1 MERVALAA
9 GHKDIP
15 LAWIDVDRDDRLAVV
30 AASGQELVP
39 VLEHEGTVVVD
50 STEIMR
56 YLEALKPDPPLW
68 PAETAARAE
77 LDVFLDWFN
86 RLWKAWPNQIEAEL
100 VDYEE
105 ADDERIAPLSA
116 ELGAALD
123 VFERLLDGRAY
134 LWGDFSAAD
143 CAAFPFV
150 KYAAIPPEPDDDHLF
165 HQILTE
171 HQPLGDDHPRLAAWI
186 QRVDALP
193 RA

>member
-9 GHKDIP
+9 GHKGIR
-15 LAWIDVDRDDRLAVV
+15 LEWIDVGRDDRSAVV
-30 AASGQELVP
+30 AVSGQERVP
-39 VLEHEGTVVVD
+39 VLEHDRNVVVD

-56 YLEALKPDPPLW
+56 YLEALQPEPRLW
-68 PAETAARAE
+68 PRDAAARAE
-77 LDVFLDWFN
+77 LDVFLEWFN
-86 RLWKAWPNQIEAEL
+86 GLWKKWPNQIEAEL
-100 VDYEE
+100 VDFEE
-105 ADDERIAPLSA
+105 PDDARIAPLSA

-123 VFERLLDGRAY
+123 VFEHLLDGRDY

-165 HQILTE
+165 HQILSE
-171 HQPLGDDHPRLAAWI
+171 HQPLGDDHPALAAWI
-186 QRVDALP
+186 RRVDQLP

>member
-9 GHKDIP
+9 GRKGIP
-15 LAWIDVDRDDRLAVV
+15 VAWIDVDRDDRSAIVE
-30 AASGQELVP
+30 ASGQELVP

-56 YLEALKPDPPLW
+56 YLEQLQAEPPLW
-68 PAETAARAE
+68 PSEPARAAE
-77 LDVFLDWFN
+77 LDVFLEWFN
-86 RLWKAWPNQIEAEL
+86 RLWKAWPNQIETEL

-116 ELGAALD
+116 ELSGALD
-123 VFERLLDGRAY
+123 VFERLLVGRDY
-134 LWGDFSAAD
+134 IWGDFSAAD

-150 KYAAIPPEPDDDHLF
+150 KYAAIPPDPDDDELF

-171 HQPLGDDHPRLAAWI
+171 HQPLGDDHPRLREWI
-186 QRVDALP
+186 ERVDALP

>member
-9 GHKDIP
+9 AHKGIS
-15 LAWIDVDRDDRLAVV
+15 LAWIDVERDDRSPVV
-30 AASGQELVP
+30 AASGQERVP
-39 VLEHEGTVVVD
+39 VLEHDGTVVVD

-56 YLEALKPDPPLW
+56 YLEALKPEPPLW
-68 PAETAARAE
+68 PTDVAARAQ

-86 RLWKAWPNQIEAEL
+86 RLWKVWPNQIEAEL

-105 ADDERIAPLSA
+105 PDDERIAPLSA
-116 ELGAALD
+116 ELGGALD
-123 VFERLLDGRAY
+123 VFERLLTGREY

-143 CAAFPFV
+143 CAVFPFV

-165 HQILTE
+165 HHILTE
-171 HQPLGDDHPRLAAWI
+171 HQPLGDDHPRLRAWI
-186 QRVDALP
+186 ERVDARP

>member
-15 LAWIDVDRDDRLAVV
+15 LAWIDVDRDDRSAVV
-30 AASGQELVP
+30 SASGQELVP
-39 VLEHEGTVVVD
+39 VLEHDGTVVVD

-56 YLEALKPDPPLW
+56 YLEGLKPDPPLW
-68 PAETAARAE
+68 PADTAARAE

-116 ELGAALD
+116 ELSAALD
-123 VFERLLDGRAY
+123 VFERLLDGREY

-143 CAAFPFV
+143 CAVFPFV
-150 KYAAIPPEPDDDHLF
+150 KYAAIPPEPDDVELF
-165 HQILTE
+165 HQILAE
-171 HQPLGDDHPRLAAWI
+171 HQPLGDDHPRLRGWI
-186 QRVDALP
+186 ERVDA
-193 RA
+193 RARG

>member
-9 GHKDIP
+9 GHKGIP
-15 LAWIDVDRDDRLAVV
+15 LAWIDVGRDDRSAVLAV
-30 AASGQELVP
+30 SGQELVP
-39 VLEHEGTVVVD
+39 VLEHDGAVVVD

-56 YLEALKPDPPLW
+56 YLERIQPEPPLW
-68 PAETAARAE
+68 PADAARAAE

-116 ELGAALD
+116 ELGSALD
-123 VFERLLDGRAY
+123 VFERLLDGRDY
-134 LWGDFSAAD
+134 LWGDFSASD
-143 CAAFPFV
+143 CAAFPFA
-150 KYAAIPPEPDDDHLF
+150 KYAAIPPEPDDDELF
-165 HQILTE
+165 HQILAE
-171 HQPLGDDHPRLAAWI
+171 HQPLGDDHPRLRAWI
-186 QRVDALP
+186 ERVDALP

>member
-1 MERVALAA
+1 VERVSLAA
-9 GHKDIP
+9 GYKGIP
-15 LAWIDVDRDDRLAVV
+15 LAWIDVERDDRSAVV

-39 VLEHEGTVVVD
+39 VLEHDGTVVAD

-56 YLEALKPDPPLW
+56 YLEALQPEPPLW
-68 PAETAARAE
+68 PTDPARHAE

-116 ELGAALD
+116 ELSNGLD
-123 VFERLLDGRAY
+123 VFEALLDGRDY

-150 KYAAIPPEPDDDHLF
+150 KYAAIPPDPEDDHLF
-165 HQILTE
+165 HQILSE
-171 HQPLGDDHPRLAAWI
+171 HQPLGDDHPRLRAWI
-186 QRVDALP
+186 ERVDARP

>member
-9 GHKDIP
+9 GHKGIP
-15 LAWIDVDRDDRLAVV
+15 LAWIEVERDDRSAVV
-30 AASGQELVP
+30 AASGQERVP
-39 VLEHEGTVVVD
+39 VLEHNGTVVVD

-56 YLEALKPDPPLW
+56 YLEELKPDPPLW
-68 PAETAARAE
+68 PSDTAARAE

-105 ADDERIAPLSA
+105 ADDQRIAPLSA
-116 ELGAALD
+116 ELNAALD
-123 VFERLLDGRAY
+123 VFERLLDGREY

-143 CAAFPFV
+143 CAVFPFV
-150 KYAAIPPEPDDDHLF
+150 KYAAIPPEADDDHLF

-171 HQPLGDDHPRLAAWI
+171 YQPLSDDHARLRAWI
-186 QRVDALP
+186 ERVDARP

>member
-1 MERVALAA
+1 VERVSLAA
-9 GHKDIP
+9 GYKGIP
-15 LAWIDVDRDDRLAVV
+15 LAWIDVERDDRSAVV

-39 VLEHEGTVVVD
+39 VLEHDGTVVAD

-56 YLEALKPDPPLW
+56 YLEALQPEPPLW
-68 PAETAARAE
+68 PTDPARRAE

-116 ELGAALD
+116 ELSNALD
-123 VFERLLDGRAY
+123 IYEALLDGRDY

-143 CAAFPFV
+143 CAGFPFV
-150 KYAAIPPEPDDDHLF
+150 KYAAIPPDPEDDHLF
-165 HQILTE
+165 HQILSE
-171 HQPLGDDHPRLAAWI
+171 HQPLGDDHPRLRAWI
-186 QRVDALP
+186 ERVDARP

>member
-9 GHKDIP
+9 GHKGIQ
-15 LAWIDVDRDDRLAVV
+15 LAWIDVDRDDRSAVV
-30 AASGQELVP
+30 AASGQGRVP

-56 YLEALKPDPPLW
+56 YLEANKPEPSLW
-68 PAETAARAE
+68 PADAAARAE

-105 ADDERIAPLSA
+105 PDDERIAPLSA
-116 ELGAALD
+116 ELSGALD
-123 VFERLLDGRAY
+123 VFERLLDGREY

-143 CAAFPFV
+143 CAVFPFV

-171 HQPLGDDHPRLAAWI
+171 HQQLGDAHPRLRAWI
-186 QRVDALP
+186 ERVDVRP

>member
-1 MERVALAA
+1 VERVALAA

-15 LAWIDVDRDDRLAVV
+15 LAWIDVDREDRSAVV

-39 VLEHEGTVVVD
+39 VLEHEGTVVFD

-68 PAETAARAE
+68 PADTAASAE

-86 RLWKAWPNQIEAEL
+86 RLWKAWPNQIESEL

-116 ELGAALD
+116 ELSGALD
-123 VFERLLDGRAY
+123 MFERLLDGREY
-134 LWGDFSAAD
+134 LWGEFSAAD
-143 CAAFPFV
+143 CAVFPFV

-165 HQILTE
+165 HHILAE
-171 HQPLGDDHPRLAAWI
+171 HQPLGDDHPRLRAWI
-186 QRVDALP
+186 ERVDGLP

>member
-1 MERVALAA
+1 VERVALAA
-9 GHKDIP
+9 AHKKIS
-15 LAWIDVDRDDRLAVV
+15 LAWIDVGRDDRSAVV
-30 AASGQELVP
+30 AASGQERVP
-39 VLEHEGTVVVD
+39 VLEHDGTVVVD

-56 YLEALKPDPPLW
+56 YLEALKPEPRLW
-68 PAETAARAE
+68 PTDAAARAE

-105 ADDERIAPLSA
+105 PDDERIAPLSA
-116 ELGAALD
+116 ELGGTLD
-123 VFERLLDGRAY
+123 VFERLLAGREY

-143 CAAFPFV
+143 CAVFPFV

-165 HQILTE
+165 HQILAE
-171 HQPLGDDHPRLAAWI
+171 HQPLGDDHPALEAWI
-186 QRVDALP
+186 RRVDARP

>member
-1 MERVALAA
+1 VERVALAA
-9 GHKDIP
+9 GHKGIP
-15 LAWIDVDRDDRLAVV
+15 LAWMEVERDDRSAVV
-30 AASGQELVP
+30 AASGQERVP
-39 VLEHEGTVVVD
+39 VLEHNGTVVVD

-56 YLEALKPDPPLW
+56 YLEKLKPDPPLW
-68 PAETAARAE
+68 PSDTAARAE

-105 ADDERIAPLSA
+105 ADDQRIAPLSA
-116 ELGAALD
+116 ELNAALD
-123 VFERLLDGRAY
+123 VFERLLDGREY

-143 CAAFPFV
+143 CAVFPFV
-150 KYAAIPPEPDDDHLF
+150 KYAAIPPEADDDHLF

-171 HQPLGDDHPRLAAWI
+171 YQPLSDDHARLRAWI
-186 QRVDALP
+186 ERVDARP

>member
-9 GHKDIP
+9 GHKGIP
-15 LAWIDVDRDDRLAVV
+15 LAWIEVDRDDRSAVV
-30 AASGQELVP
+30 AASGQERVP
-39 VLEHEGTVVVD
+39 VLEHNGTVVVD

-56 YLEALKPDPPLW
+56 YLEELKPDPPLW
-68 PAETAARAE
+68 PSDTAARAE

-105 ADDERIAPLSA
+105 ADDQRIAPLSA
-116 ELGAALD
+116 ELNAALD
-123 VFERLLDGRAY
+123 VFERLLKGREY

-143 CAAFPFV
+143 CAVFPFV
-150 KYAAIPPEPDDDHLF
+150 EYAAIPPEADDDHLF

-171 HQPLGDDHPRLAAWI
+171 YQPLSDDHARLRAWI
-186 QRVDALP
+186 ERVDARP